1 VTYVAVLTDES
12 IHPQYEKAI
21 EKTKEYDMPISL
33 CKPKE
38 YLKRIFHRWEARVV
52 DLDCH
57 P

>member
-1 VTYVAVLTDES
+1 MTYVAVLTDES